1 MAQPIFQPIV
11 NEANAPTY
19 IRPGV
24 VDGSAGVVTNAIG
37 SLIPGAIRG
46 YEGYQ
51 LGKLRAEQ
59 DKNIAALEAS
69 HQAEKDEREATAS
82 ILGQTSQIENIWD
95 SFDSGVDKMDTVN
108 TIEKEIKAQGER
120 LAAAKAQGR
129 ITDARF
135 LAENTK
141 IVREAINRNPWM
153 EAEIYGAAQRHLSAL
168 GITDALTERA
178 KAEKALADNDEQT
191 MKFYRQAYKDANML
205 HKFNP
210 NAGEGAWQQ
219 ELSSYGERKA
229 KIDGLK
235 DFLES
240 DRTMNE
246 LQLEQALTGGRAWEF
261 HNLETE
267 DFEETLIRNLEQQ
280 SSPQDYDKI
289 IAAAKLQKATRMRQ
303 YREKLGSGALT
314 DKGKTFLSDAEKD
327 YDTIINTLV
336 EAGNGKNGAER
347 LGNRL
352 ELRKAEQA
360 LELRSVV
367 NPEGLD
373 LLSKVM
379 TSLGSSLGAMLR
391 ESGEGSIK
399 SLLKKGLSLMD
410 PNNMGSKQQGDAVS
424 SGAPQLIVGSI
435 LDHKEG
441 WANRDNQ
448 TVVTTIL
455 RSTNDALSKGAVDP
469 KAGVRAINGVLKS
482 VAQNAQKF
490 KGVPV
495 NPEFARQVGAAVDI
509 SMRSTVKNTIAA
521 IKEVMDNPA
530 NKGAKH
536 PEMDVLADGSFIIKT
551 DDPEAD
557 NKFNS
562 IFSSLINNSL
572 DSYAASLG
580 ADKRAVAAEFYNKY
594 LRIYVAGDP
603 DLEALGSKNPSPKG
617 IEASGRTQN
626 PLPVT
631 GKRTEEA
638 AKDLNTRLQ
647 KAKADFKN
655 KKIDQS
661 TYDNILRVLKEE
673 GARLAEADRRD

>member
-1 MAQPIFQPIV
+1 MAQPIFQPV
-11 NEANAPTY
+11 VSDANAPTY
-19 IRPGV
+19 IRTGI
-24 VDGSAGVVTNAIG
+24 VDGSAGVMANAVG
-37 SLIPGAIRG
+37 SLIPGAVKG
-46 YEGYQ
+46 YENYQ
-51 LGKLRAEQ
+51 LSKLRKEQ
-59 DKNIAALEAS
+59 DKNIAALES
-69 HQAEKDEREATAS
+69 SWQADKDQQEAQDN
-82 ILGQTSQIENIWD
+82 IMGQVSQIENVWN
-95 SFDSGVDKMDTVN
+95 SFDSGVDQIDAVN
-108 TIEKEIKAQGER
+108 LMEKKIKSEGER

-129 ITDARF
+129 ITDSQF
-135 LAENTK
+135 LAMNTK
-141 IVREAINRNPWM
+141 LVREAVNRNPWM
-153 EAEIYGAAQRHLSAL
+153 EAEIYGAAQRHLSAM

-178 KAEKALADNDEQT
+178 KIEKALSDNQEQT

-210 NAGEGAWQQ
+210 NAGEGTWQQ
-219 ELSSYGERKA
+219 DLSAYGERKA

-267 DFEETLIRNLEQQ
+267 DFEETLIKNLEQQ
-280 SSPQDYDKI
+280 TTPQDYDNA
-289 IAAAKLQKATRMRQ
+289 IASARLQKGTRMRQ
-303 YREKLGSGALT
+303 YREKLGTGALT
-314 DKGKTFLSDAEKD
+314 ERGKAFLADAEKD
-327 YDTIINTLV
+327 YDNIINTLV

-360 LELRSVV
+360 LELRNVV

-379 TSLGSSLGAMLR
+379 SSLGSSLGSMLR
-391 ESGEGSIK
+391 ESGDGTIK

-410 PNNMGSKQQGDAVS
+410 PSNMGSKQQGAAVS
-424 SGAPQLIVGSI
+424 SGTPQLIVGSI
-435 LDHKEG
+435 LDHKDG
-441 WANRDNQ
+441 WASRDNQ

-455 RSTNDALSKGAVDP
+455 SSTNEAITKGVVNPNEGLKAV
-469 KAGVRAINGVLKS
+469 NGVLKS

-495 NPEFARQVGAAVDI
+495 NPEFARQVGAAVNT
-509 SMRSTVKNTIAA
+509 SMKGTVNNMLSA
-521 IKEVMDNPA
+521 IKDVMDNPA
-530 NKGAKH
+530 NKGAKQ
-536 PEMDVLADGSFIIKT
+536 PELDVLADGSFTIKT
-551 DDPEAD
+551 EDPLADD
-557 NKFNS
+557 KFNQ
-562 IFSSLINNSL
+562 IFSSVINNAL
-572 DSYAASLG
+572 DSYAASVG
-580 ADKRAVAAEFYNKY
+580 KSKDKAAPEFYNKY